1 MGEGRIVFSGARLL
15 DGEHPARSGMSVVVE
30 GRRIAAVEPGA
41 PPTRPGERR
50 IELGGRTLMPGMVQ
64 GHFHSGFGHFG
75 SGLAAPMLGLEAP
88 TAYLGMLAAKNAR
101 TALHCGFTSV
111 IGSSNGQFLDVC
123 LKDAITNGVVEGPR
137 MLACSHEFATSGEMA
152 DGTNRSWF
160 MDLGNHGLIR
170 RVDGPDAFRQAAR
183 EELGRG
189 CDLIKV
195 SVAPGHG
202 AMPTADLCYVTRDEL
217 DALVETAH
225 ARGKRVRAH
234 CPSRKAVLACARAGV
249 DIIDHADRMDAEC
262 IEAILEAGSSV
273 CPSMLWSVRYL
284 GFAQSWD
291 YAQGAFPIGDGFPE
305 SAEDTQARLRG
316 VREDFEHTC
325 RIVPEANRAGVRL
338 LVGDDFG
345 TPFMPHGDYISE
357 FEVYT
362 KQLGIPALDVIRWAT
377 KHGAEAMGRAA
388 ELGTVEAGKLADLL
402 VVDGD
407 PSSDVGCLRDPAR
420 MHAILKDGAFVKD
433 ALGAVAG

>member
-1 MGEGRIVFSGARLL
+1 MADARIVFTGANLL
-15 DGEHPARSGMSVVVE
+15 DGDRPARPGTTVVVE
-30 GRRIAAVEPGA
+30 GRRIAAVESA
-41 PPTRPGERR
+41 PVAARPGDRT
-50 IELGGRTLMPGMVQ
+50 IDLGGRTLMPGMVQ
-64 GHFHSGFGHFG
+64 GHFHAGFGHFG
-75 SGLAAPMLGLEAP
+75 SGLAAPILGLEAP

-101 TALHCGFTSV
+101 TVLHSGFTST
-111 IGSSNGQFLDVC
+111 IGSSNGQYLDVC

-189 CDLIKV
+189 CDVIKV
-195 SVAPGHG
+195 SVGPGHG
-202 AMPTADLCYVTRDEL
+202 AMPTADLCYLVPSEL
-217 DALVETAH
+217 DALVDTAH
-225 ARGKRVRAH
+225 ERGKRVRAH
-234 CPSRKAVLACARAGV
+234 CPSRKGVLLCARAGV

-262 IEAILEAGSSV
+262 IDAILEAGSSV

-284 GFAQSWD
+284 GFAESWN
-291 YAQGAFPIGDGFPE
+291 YAQGPFPIGDGFPE
-305 SAEDTQARLRG
+305 RAEDTQARLRG

-325 RIVPEANRAGVRL
+325 RIVPEANRAGVRM

-357 FEVYT
+357 FEVYV
-362 KQLGIPALDVIRWAT
+362 KQLGIPALDVLRWAT
-377 KHGAEAMGRAA
+377 KHGAEAMGRGD
-388 ELGTVEAGKLADLL
+388 ELGTVAPGKLADLL

-407 PSSDVGCLRDPAR
+407 PSSDIGCLRDPAR
-420 MHAILKDGAFVKD
+420 MLAILKEGAFVRD
-433 ALGAVAG
+433 GLAAAR